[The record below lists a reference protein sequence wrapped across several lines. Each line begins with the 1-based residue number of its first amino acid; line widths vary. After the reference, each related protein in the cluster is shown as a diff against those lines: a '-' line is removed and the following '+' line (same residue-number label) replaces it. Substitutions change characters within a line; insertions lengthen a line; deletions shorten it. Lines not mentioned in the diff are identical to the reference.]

1 MIGTIGGYI
10 GLFLGYSLMQF
21 PNVVI
26 IFAKKIKDYDL
37 KQRLMSRNEQSTPG
51 DIQMTENIQLEDN
64 LV

>member
-1 MIGTIGGYI
+1 
-10 GLFLGYSLMQF
+10 MQF

-64 LV
+64 QNALKVIKYKHFKGYQI

>member
-51 DIQMTENIQLEDN
+51 DIQRQLLIPN
-64 LV
+64 